1 MKEFSYTVGNEHGM
15 HARPCGL
22 LCGTAKKYSS
32 DCKVSYNGRT
42 ADCKR
47 LISVMELGVKY
58 GGTME
63 FSVCGEDENEAAGA
77 ILKCLTENVG

>member
-1 MKEFSYTVGNEHGM
+1 MKEFSYTVGCEHGM

-22 LCGTAKKYSS
+22 LTGTAKKFASE
-32 DCKVSYNGRT
+32 CRVSYNGKE

-58 GGTME
+58 GGTLN
-63 FSVCGEDENEAAGA
+63 FRISGEDENDAANA
-77 ILKCLTENVG
+77 ILKCLSENVG